1 MSPQAHKTQPGSS
14 ALLRREKRQ
23 ILPRAKTKC
32 ADVAA
37 RLRRQAFAPSSDT
50 CCYGSNTCRNKA

>member
-37 RLRRQAFAPSSDT
+37 RHRPCGLLFV
-50 CCYGSNTCRNKA
+50 